1 MFIHLKEQYPT
12 VLYALQ
18 GANDT
23 IDYDKLSDEIKLD
36 LKHFRDCMKEKQKYI
51 LSFLWRYYG

>member
-36 LKHFRDCMKEKQKYI
+36 LKHFRDCMKEKQNYI
-51 LSFLWRYYG
+51 H